1 LSENES
7 SLGRWI
13 SILYRYR
20 QNFLNKRLDP
30 YSIGS
35 GQHLFLL
42 VLARNDGINQE
53 ELSDH
58 VKIDKATT
66 AKAVKKLEDAGYVER
81 VVDRADKRAYQVFLT
96 PKAWEIIPVIQAAV
110 REWEVLLTRGLP
122 ENESVMAEEI
132 LEKMAHNACQLK
144 SGRKGEQ

>member
-1 LSENES
+1 LSENAS
-7 SLGRWI
+7 SIGRWI

-30 YSIGS
+30 YNIGS

-42 VLARNDGINQE
+42 VLERNNGINQE

-66 AKAVKKLEDAGYVER
+66 ARALKKLENAGYVER
-81 VVDRADKRAYQVFLT
+81 VVDKADKRAYQIFLT
-96 PKAWEIIPVIQAAV
+96 PKAGEVIPVIKALLQ
-110 REWEVLLTRGLP
+110 EWETHVTGGLP
-122 ENESVMAEEI
+122 ESETVMAGAI
-132 LEKMAHNACQLK
+132 LAKMADNACQLK
-144 SGRKGEQ
+144 SGRKGGL